1 MCERRLT
8 KMEQLNTKNINVNK
22 IREIRLGRGITQAFI
37 SREMGYKYTSGYS
50 NVEKGLVRLSY
61 QNALILSEIL
71 NCELTDFCD

>member
-1 MCERRLT
+1 
-8 KMEQLNTKNINVNK
+8 MEQMYTKNINVKK
-22 IREIRLGRGITQAFI
+22 IREIRLGKGITQAFI

-71 NCELTDFCD
+71 NCKLEEFL